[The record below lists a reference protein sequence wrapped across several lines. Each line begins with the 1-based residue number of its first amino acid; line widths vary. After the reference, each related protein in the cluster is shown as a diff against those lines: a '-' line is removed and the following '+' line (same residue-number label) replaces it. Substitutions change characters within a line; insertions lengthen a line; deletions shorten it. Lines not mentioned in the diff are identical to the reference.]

1 MHVSEEEAA
10 FIYARACRAWYG
22 KRAMRVVKRRIEEFR
37 RAGDD
42 EGVNAWTQ
50 LAAKLSELS
59 MPRAI
64 IRPGSPPAGSGFL
77 SKSCPPHVDTPHP
90 H

>member
-1 MHVSEEEAA
+1 MYVNKEEAA

-22 KRAMRVVKRRIEEFR
+22 KGAMRVVKRRIEELR

-50 LAAKLSELS
+50 VAGKLSELGV
-59 MPRAI
+59 PKAI
-64 IRPGSPPAGSGFL
+64 SGGNL
-77 SKSCPPHVDTPHP
+77 
-90 H
+90 